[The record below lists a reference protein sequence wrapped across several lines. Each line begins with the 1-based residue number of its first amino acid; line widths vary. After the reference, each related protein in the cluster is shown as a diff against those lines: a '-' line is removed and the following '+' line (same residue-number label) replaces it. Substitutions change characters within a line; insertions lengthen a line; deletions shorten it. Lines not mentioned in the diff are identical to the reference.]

1 MGALSA
7 VQHTMQAQP
16 SHVCG
21 GPGICVCVW
30 AYHHYFNHR
39 LTQATGM
46 CPYSSKASVCVH
58 VCACQTH
65 SYGTFRV
72 PQRNNNNNKNSIH
85 DKRHTQSCPH
95 MSSCS
100 YYTYTNTCTHV
111 HTWTHTFT
119 QPQRGLI
126 MGCERFGVTAYTRT
140 QWHPIQQH
148 SVLSYQSKWISISS
162 TGMRLHATVPS

>member
-21 GPGICVCVW
+21 GPGICVCVR
-30 AYHHYFNHR
+30 ACHHYFNHR

-46 CPYSSKASVCVH
+46 CPNSSKASVCVRA
-58 VCACQTH
+58 CACQHTAMLHFVYPRETTTTTTASTTKDTH
-65 SYGTFRV
+65 NHV
-72 PQRNNNNNKNSIH
+72 P
-85 DKRHTQSCPH
+85 
-95 MSSCS
+95 
-100 YYTYTNTCTHV
+100 TCHLAAITHIQTHV
-111 HTWTHTFT
+111 HMSTHEHTFT

-126 MGCERFGVTAYTRT
+126 MGCERFGVTVYTRA

-148 SVLSYQSKWISISS
+148 LVLSYQSKWISISS